1 MSGENKM
8 ISYTNEQSKEIHQY
22 ARLKAAYQDYQLTE
36 LIKALPDDMILEI
49 KAYVISPYKY
59 MAELKL
65 YKCPTFINTWAG
77 EPPREPGV
85 THTPI
90 YRVTDLYGITNYE
103 TFNRYFKQPELR
115 VQKLQRE
122 RYHGFLY
129 TKYCNVRS
137 NPLLYD
143 LYTITFNTQA
153 ENRQLLRNYNIKGRT
168 KLNKLNASLIIEE
181 VIKQS

>member
-65 YKCPTFINTWAG
+65 YKCPTFVNTWAG
-77 EPPREPGV
+77 EPYREPDETLPV
-85 THTPI
+85 
-90 YRVTDLYGITNYE
+90 YREIDDNILTSYE
-103 TFNRYFKQPELR
+103 KFNRYFKQPELR